1 MSHYCCSR
9 CNQRYE
15 YCACKSSLTSTGN
28 IRLTPE
34 EIRSMTNFMLVRQRS
49 IAEDI
54 FKKYNTT
61 HEYGIKSAL
70 KEAAFQGYL
79 EGYKQGSKE
88 N

>member
-15 YCACKSSLTSTGN
+15 YCTCKSSLTSAGN
-28 IRLTPE
+28 IRITPE
-34 EIRSMTNFMLVRQRS
+34 EIRGMTNFMLVRQRS

-54 FKKYNTT
+54 FEKYNTN
-61 HEYGIKSAL
+61 HEDGIKSAL

-88 N
+88 K